1 MDPATIGASVVALLS
16 PYVADAGKQIVKAVG
31 EEGVNKTKELLQWLR
46 QKFAADPAASEQLKD
61 FEQNPEEI
69 AEELEHTVATKA
81 RDDQQFMAEITTR
94 MKELQPVLVIIQK
107 YEDADGLTG
116 LKAKRFS
123 GRTSASVTQ
132 EGKKGRNITGGEF
145 EDI

>member
-31 EEGVNKTKELLQWLR
+31 EEGVRKTKELLQWLR
-46 QKFAADPAASEQLKD
+46 QKFDADPVASEKLKD
-61 FEQNPEEI
+61 FEQNPQAS
-69 AEELEHTVATKA
+69 AEELQETVAAKA

-94 MKELQPVLVIIQK
+94 MKELQPVLVIIQD
-107 YEDADGLTG
+107 YEDAEGLTG

-123 GRTSASVTQ
+123 GKTSASVTQ
-132 EGKKGRNITGGEF
+132 KGKTGRNTTGAEF